1 MVGGAL
7 ARERRRYM
15 DDQIVS
21 VRFTNLGDARR
32 ALHELKRLDRDGTL
46 RVRGAALMERSGG
59 GIGVPEGAQD
69 PEGDVVQQ
77 GGIVGLLAESFA
89 NGPAGT
95 LYGQPTEVFH
105 GHGGPSP
112 HEGEREL
119 ALEEISRGLEP
130 GVTLVIAE
138 IADPDP
144 SVLDSTLDALGGTA
158 TRRDAHDVYAEVQAA
173 DKAASAE
180 EAQRMLRGQRREER
194 KAKWERFKEAAK
206 GGPP

>member
-1 MVGGAL
+1 
-7 ARERRRYM
+7 M
-15 DDQIVS
+15 DDQIVT
-21 VRFTNLGDARR
+21 VRFTDLADARR

-46 RVRGAALMERSGG
+46 RVRGAALMERSSGR
-59 GIGVPEGAQD
+59 IGEPEGAQD
-69 PEGDVVQQ
+69 PEGDVMPQV
-77 GGIVGLLAESFA
+77 GIIGLLAESFA
-89 NGPAGT
+89 SGPAGT
-95 LYGQPTEVFH
+95 LYGQPTEAFR

-119 ALEEISRGLEP
+119 ALEEISNSLEP

-158 TRRDAHDVYAEVQAA
+158 TQRDAHDVYAEVQAT

-180 EAQRMLRGQRREER
+180 DAQRTLRGQRREER
-194 KAKWERFKEAAK
+194 KAQWERFKETVK
-206 GGPP
+206 SGPP